1 MLIIAL
7 FPIYFNRAK
16 PIIGNP
22 FYIRRQLTFSPKGEL
37 DNSIIN
43 SNPSLKNINLLYYY
57 NIIDSI
63 YILKSNLTKVQ
74 RKYLFKFEDSIGI
87 FDADKQTIFQKSRL
101 DNYVT
106 ENPDVQKNI
115 NSLLSRIPK
124 NINKID
130 LRTEYDSYEYLIW
143 VYSKKHFNY
152 NFYIGIS
159 DNVRYKVYS
168 KNLKDSNFYSL
179 QITDKNKYWSY
190 KIIN

>member
-43 SNPSLKNINLLYYY
+43 SNPNLKNINLSYYY
-57 NIIDSI
+57 NLIDSN
-63 YILKSNLTKVQ
+63 YILKSNLTNDQ
-74 RKYLFKFEDSIGI
+74 RKTMFLFEDSIGV
-87 FDADKQTIFQKSRL
+87 FDTDKKTIFQKSRFE
-101 DNYVT
+101 NYFT
-106 ENPDVQKNI
+106 ENPVIKDNI
-115 NSLLSRIPK
+115 DSLMSRIPK

-130 LRTEYDSYEYLIW
+130 LRSEFDSYEYLIW
-143 VYSKKHFNY
+143 IYSKKHY
-152 NFYIGIS
+152 NNKFYIGS
-159 DNVRYKVYS
+159 SENVGYKSYS

-190 KIIN
+190 KILN